1 LNTAAEVLDFS
12 IRERSARPMPEEDPV
27 MMIQENV
34 LRKLSIDFAEGMV
47 CSFSFIQT
55 PINK

>member
-12 IRERSARPMPEEDPV
+12 IRERSARPIPEEDPV
-27 MMIQENV
+27 MMIHENAFK
-34 LRKLSIDFAEGMV
+34 KLSMDFLEDMV
-47 CSFSFIQT
+47 RSFSFIQT